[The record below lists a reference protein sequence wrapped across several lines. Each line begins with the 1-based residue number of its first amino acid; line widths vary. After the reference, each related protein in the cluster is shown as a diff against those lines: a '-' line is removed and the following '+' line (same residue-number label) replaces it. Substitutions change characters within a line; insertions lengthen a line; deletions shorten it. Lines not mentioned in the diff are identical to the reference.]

1 MTGPMYMSTENHQ
14 LQFNNKQRTGEDKLA
29 AQQLQKLFNNV
40 IKTGVTKY
48 EPQKQN
54 ITEFLSHVLNN
65 KINLPKNQS

>member
-48 EPQKQN
+48 EP
-54 ITEFLSHVLNN
+54 
-65 KINLPKNQS
+65 